1 MGNCG
6 AGGSVSVEDKIRSK
20 EIDQTIKKD
29 RKYIDHEI
37 KILLLGAGESGK
49 STIVKQMRIL
59 FDQGFTEDD
68 RQTYKEIISSNII
81 LSMRSLVMGL
91 QELSIEFAP
100 GHASVVEL
108 FTSNATLFEQN
119 VTAEIGQAV
128 TKLWADKNIKKHFL
142 THHLAFQIPDSAGYF
157 FDNVNRVMESG
168 YKPSDVDIL
177 HCRAR
182 TTGINEVTF
191 HVDDS
196 HFRMVDVGGQR
207 SERRKWIHCFQ
218 NVTGLIFFVA
228 LSEYDQKLYEDETVN
243 RMHESIMLFAEI
255 CNCQWF
261 KDAALVLFLNKSDL
275 FREKIAKI
283 DLNVCFPDYEGGC
296 DFDESIRYIRRK
308 FVSLNQNPNK
318 KIFVHVTCA
327 TDTDM
332 VHKVFDVVRE
342 TLREHALDEV
352 FCLQDVNAAQ

>member
-1 MGNCG
+1 MGNCTGG
-6 AGGSVSVEDKIRSK
+6 AQVSVEEKQRSK
-20 EIDQTIKKD
+20 DIDLALKKD

-59 FDQGFTEDD
+59 FDQGFSEDD
-68 RQTYKEIISSNII
+68 RQTFKEIISSNVI

-91 QELSIEFAP
+91 QEMAVEFSSEN
-100 GHASVVEL
+100 ASTAEL
-108 FTSNATLFEQN
+108 FTSNATLFEQ
-119 VTAEIGQAV
+119 AV
-128 TKLWADKNIKKHFL
+128 TKEIGSAVAKLWSDSFIKESFKE
-142 THHLAFQIPDSAGYF
+142 HHLSFQIPDSAAYF
-157 FDNVNRVMESG
+157 FDNIDRIMDPN
-168 YKPSDVDIL
+168 YKPTDTDIL

-182 TTGINEVTF
+182 TTGIQEVTF
-191 HVDDS
+191 HVEDA

-228 LSEYDQKLYEDETVN
+228 LSEFDQKLYEDETVN

-261 KDAALVLFLNKSDL
+261 KDAALILFLNKSDL
-275 FREKIAKI
+275 FREKITNT
-283 DLNVCFPDYEGGC
+283 DLNVCFPDYDGGC
-296 DFDESIRYIRRK
+296 DYDSAIKYIRKK
-308 FVSLNQNPNK
+308 FVSLNQNASK

-327 TDTDM
+327 TDTKM
-332 VHKVFDVVRE
+332 VQKVFEVVRD

-352 FCLQDVNAAQ
+352 FGLQDLQ

>member
-1 MGNCG
+1 MGCCEARQTSKPNEEVTEQ
-6 AGGSVSVEDKIRSK
+6 ARLFERDNIVMTRFLLIGG
-20 EIDQTIKKD
+20 
-29 RKYIDHEI
+29 
-37 KILLLGAGESGK
+37 GESGK

-59 FDQGFTEDD
+59 FDNGFTEDD

-91 QELSIEFAP
+91 QEMAVEFSP
-100 GHASVVEL
+100 ENQPTVEV

-119 VTAEIGQAV
+119 VTPEIGAAV
-128 TKLWADKNIKKHFL
+128 AKLWKDPLVQKAFHD
-142 THHLAFQIPDSAGYF
+142 HHLTFQIPDSAAYF
-157 FDNVNRVMESG
+157 FDNIDRVMVSG
-168 YKPSDVDIL
+168 YKPSDTDIL

-191 HVDDS
+191 HVEDA

-261 KDAALVLFLNKSDL
+261 KDAALILFLNKSDL
-275 FREKIAKI
+275 FREKIATI
-283 DLNVCFPDYEGGC
+283 DLNVCFPDYDGGC
-296 DFDESIRYIRRK
+296 DYEEAISYIRRK
-308 FVSLNQNPNK
+308 FVSLNQNASK

-327 TDTDM
+327 TDTQM
-332 VHKVFDVVRE
+332 VQKVFEVVRD

-352 FCLQDVNAAQ
+352 FGLQDLQN

>member
-1 MGNCG
+1 MGNCSG
-6 AGGSVSVEDKIRSK
+6 TSSGTVEEKQRSRD
-20 EIDQTIKKD
+20 IDQAIKKD

-59 FDQGFTEDD
+59 FDDGFTEED
-68 RQTYKEIISSNII
+68 RVTYKEIINSNVI
-81 LSMRSLVMGL
+81 LSMRSLVMGM
-91 QELSIEFAP
+91 QEMGIECDADNAE
-100 GHASVVEL
+100 HVEL
-108 FTSNATLFEQN
+108 FTSNATLFEQHI
-119 VTAEIGQAV
+119 TPEIGKAV
-128 TKLWADKNIKKHFL
+128 KHLWDDEKVKETFKE
-142 THHLAFQIPDSAGYF
+142 HHLSFQIPDSAHYF
-157 FDNVNRVMESG
+157 FDNIDRIMKQDF
-168 YKPSDVDIL
+168 KPSDTDIL

-191 HVDDS
+191 HVEDA

-228 LSEYDQKLYEDETVN
+228 LSEFDQKLYEDETVN

-261 KDAALVLFLNKSDL
+261 KDAALILFLNKCDL
-275 FREKIAKI
+275 FKEKIAVT
-283 DLNVCFPDYEGGC
+283 DLNVCFPDYDGGC
-296 DFDESIRYIRRK
+296 DYDNSIRYIKRK
-308 FVSLNQNPNK
+308 FIGLNQNANK

-332 VHKVFDVVRE
+332 TKKVFSIVRE
-342 TLREHALDEV
+342 TLREHALDDV
-352 FCLQDVNAAQ
+352 FNLKQLDG

>member
-6 AGGSVSVEDKIRSK
+6 GAGNVSVEDKMRSK
-20 EIDQTIKKD
+20 EIDQTLKKD

-100 GHASVVEL
+100 AHASVVEL

-119 VTAEIGQAV
+119 VTQEIGQAV
-128 TKLWADKNIKKHFL
+128 AKLWADPDIKKHF
-142 THHLAFQIPDSAGYF
+142 TAHHLAFQIPDSAAYF
-157 FDNVNRVMESG
+157 FDNVNRVMEPS
-168 YKPSDVDIL
+168 YKPSDTDIL

-228 LSEYDQKLYEDETVN
+228 KRV
-243 RMHESIMLFAEI
+243 
-255 CNCQWF
+255 
-261 KDAALVLFLNKSDL
+261 
-275 FREKIAKI
+275 
-283 DLNVCFPDYEGGC
+283 
-296 DFDESIRYIRRK
+296 
-308 FVSLNQNPNK
+308 
-318 KIFVHVTCA
+318 
-327 TDTDM
+327 
-332 VHKVFDVVRE
+332 
-342 TLREHALDEV
+342 
-352 FCLQDVNAAQ
+352 